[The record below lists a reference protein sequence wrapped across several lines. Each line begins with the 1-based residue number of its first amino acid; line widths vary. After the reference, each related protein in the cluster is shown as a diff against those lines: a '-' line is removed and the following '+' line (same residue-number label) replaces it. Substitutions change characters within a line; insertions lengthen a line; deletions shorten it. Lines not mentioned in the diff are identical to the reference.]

1 MRRGHVALFLVA
13 VLIAVAVLSPTMTAY
28 SNGVGDSNKQYGC
41 STDCHTVQSNSVVT
55 MSPSTITPTP
65 GSTVTVTVNVSG
77 GEASNTPLGVMI
89 LSALTT
95 SGSLPSDAGW
105 TIVSDPTGATAY
117 NYHEIQTYTGSVS
130 WTWTLTAP
138 TSEGIYTLYAR
149 EIHGNGETYSRDYS
163 TGVAFVVGNPETPGQ
178 ISLVITSPAANS
190 EVSNAITV
198 AASMIPSSDILY
210 AILSIDGVQVNNK
223 TDAPFSWT
231 IDTRLYAD
239 GTHVV
244 NITATNATSA
254 HGYGEISFTVNNAG
268 DEAKL
273 LDWMWTM
280 AAGSIA
286 IVAWIGVMI
295 VVALMI
301 RRRLTMKEGK

>member
-1 MRRGHVALFLVA
+1 MRRGQVALFLVA
-13 VLIAVAVLSPTMTAY
+13 VLIAVAVLSPTMTAF

-117 NYHEIQTYTGSVS
+117 NYHEIQAYTGPVS
-130 WTWTLTAP
+130 WTWTLTTP